1 MFAALG
7 WRVANESS
15 GQWTSYL
22 HCRRSTPESLL
33 IPTEW
38 CGALQRKTAAV
49 TAFLRPHSQNY
60 AIIRQISPNPD
71 KDRTN
76 LGLPQQV
83 ASKYAG
89 KRLLIVDDDAD
100 MRLLLAEYFR
110 RLGFQV
116 EEHEDGA
123 AALEPATI
131 GRFDCFIFDVS
142 MPGMTGFEL
151 LKRVRDRGVQT
162 PALFLTAHDALDY
175 KVAGYESGGDDYLA
189 KPFSPRELEF
199 RVEALLR
206 RTSTLPPERDTERVE
221 VGGLVIDK
229 RRHEVI
235 RQGVRIDLTPL
246 EFQILELLA
255 SEPGRAWSRNA
266 LLDRVWSTEYEG
278 YQRNIDPHI
287 NRLRK
292 KLETDP
298 KNPRYVLTVRGVG
311 YKLNEAP

>member
-1 MFAALG
+1 M
-7 WRVANESS
+7 
-15 GQWTSYL
+15 GQ
-22 HCRRSTPESLL
+22 
-33 IPTEW
+33 
-38 CGALQRKTAAV
+38 
-49 TAFLRPHSQNY
+49 
-60 AIIRQISPNPD
+60 
-71 KDRTN
+71 
-76 LGLPQQV
+76 PQQV
-83 ASKYAG
+83 ASKFAG

-110 RLGFQV
+110 RLGFNV
-116 EEHEDGA
+116 DERESGT
-123 AALEPATI
+123 AALEPATT
-131 GRFDCFIFDVS
+131 GGFDCFILDVS

-151 LKRVRDRGVQT
+151 LKRVRDRGIQT

-175 KVAGYESGGDDYLA
+175 KVAGFQAGGDDYLA
-189 KPFSPRELEF
+189 KPFSPRELEY
-199 RVEALLR
+199 RVEALLKR
-206 RTSTLPPERDTERVE
+206 AGGVPQATDGERVE

-235 RQGVRIDLTPL
+235 RQGERIDLTPL

-255 SEPGRAWSRNA
+255 SEPGRAWSRNS

-292 KLETDP
+292 KLEVDP

>member
-1 MFAALG
+1 L
-7 WRVANESS
+7 V
-15 GQWTSYL
+15 Q
-22 HCRRSTPESLL
+22 P
-33 IPTEW
+33 P
-38 CGALQRKTAAV
+38 
-49 TAFLRPHSQNY
+49 
-60 AIIRQISPNPD
+60 
-71 KDRTN
+71 
-76 LGLPQQV
+76 QV

-116 EEHEDGA
+116 DERESGN
-123 AALEPATI
+123 AALQPATT
-131 GRFDCFIFDVS
+131 GKFDCFIFDVS
-142 MPGMTGFEL
+142 MPGMSGFDL
-151 LKRVRDRGVQT
+151 LKRARERGVQT

-175 KVAGYESGGDDYLA
+175 KVAGFEAGGDDYLG
-189 KPFSPRELEF
+189 KPFSPRELEY
-199 RVEALLR
+199 RVEALLKR
-206 RTSTLPPERDTERVE
+206 STSITPSGDDERVA
-221 VGGLVIDK
+221 VGDLVIDK

-235 RQGVRIDLTPL
+235 REGARVDLTPL

>member
-1 MFAALG
+1 M
-7 WRVANESS
+7 
-15 GQWTSYL
+15 GQPS
-22 HCRRSTPESLL
+22 
-33 IPTEW
+33 
-38 CGALQRKTAAV
+38 
-49 TAFLRPHSQNY
+49 
-60 AIIRQISPNPD
+60 
-71 KDRTN
+71 
-76 LGLPQQV
+76 QV

-89 KRLLIVDDDAD
+89 KSLLIVDDDAD

-110 RLGFQV
+110 RLGFEV
-116 EEHEDGA
+116 DERESGA
-123 AALEPATI
+123 AALEPATNNK
-131 GRFDCFIFDVS
+131 FDCFILDVS
-142 MPGMTGFEL
+142 MPGISGFEL
-151 LKRVRDRGVQT
+151 LKRIRERGVQT

-175 KVAGYESGGDDYLA
+175 KVAGYEAGADDYLA
-189 KPFSPRELEF
+189 KPFSPRELEY

-206 RTSTLPPERDTERVE
+206 RSSGIQPDSDSERTQ
-221 VGGLVIDK
+221 VGDLVIDK
-229 RRHEVI
+229 RRHEVL
-235 RQGVRIDLTPL
+235 RQGSRIDLTPL

-292 KLETDP
+292 KLESDP

>member
-1 MFAALG
+1 M
-7 WRVANESS
+7 
-15 GQWTSYL
+15 
-22 HCRRSTPESLL
+22 
-33 IPTEW
+33 
-38 CGALQRKTAAV
+38 
-49 TAFLRPHSQNY
+49 
-60 AIIRQISPNPD
+60 
-71 KDRTN
+71 
-76 LGLPQQV
+76 
-83 ASKYAG
+83 
-89 KRLLIVDDDAD
+89 IVDDDAD

-116 EEHEDGA
+116 VEHESGA
-123 AALEPATI
+123 AALEPATT
-131 GRFDCFIFDVS
+131 GKFNCFIFDVS
-142 MPGMTGFEL
+142 MPGMSGFEL
-151 LKRVRDRGVQT
+151 LKRIRERGVQT
-162 PALFLTAHDALDY
+162 PALFLTAHDALDS
-175 KVAGYESGGDDYLA
+175 KVAGYESGADDYLT
-189 KPFSPRELEF
+189 KPFSPRELEY

-206 RTSTLPPERDTERVE
+206 RTSVIQPGTDDDRVE
-221 VGGLVIDK
+221 VGDLVVDK
-229 RRHEVI
+229 RRHEVV